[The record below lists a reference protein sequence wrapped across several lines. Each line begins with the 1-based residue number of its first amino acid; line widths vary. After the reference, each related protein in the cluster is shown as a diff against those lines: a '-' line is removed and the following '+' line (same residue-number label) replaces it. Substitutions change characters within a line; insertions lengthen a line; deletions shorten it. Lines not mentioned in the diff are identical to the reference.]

1 MHKNVSRF
9 SFLFILI
16 TCCFFITTIA
26 HSASI
31 KSKMAARIPA
41 INSLKTQGAIGE
53 NNVGLLEYRSASKPQ
68 QDLIAAENKDRKLV
82 YKAIGKQQG
91 VSAALVGKRRA
102 KQIVAAGKTG
112 QWFQKTDGNWYKK

>member
-9 SFLFILI
+9 SFLFVLI

-31 KSKMAARIPA
+31 KSRMAARIPA
-41 INSLKTQGAIGE
+41 INSLKTQGVIGE
-53 NNVGLLEYRSASKPQ
+53 NSVGLLEYRSANKPQ
-68 QDLIAAENKDRKLV
+68 QNLVTAENKDRSLV

-91 VSAALVGKRRA
+91 VSATLVGQRRA
-102 KQIVAAGKTG
+102 KQIVAAGKGG
-112 QWFQKTDGNWYKK
+112 QWFQKTDGSWYKK